1 MCISVYWVSLMKESV
16 KVLILSLVHSF
27 KALSVLHSH
36 SQHLL
41 HLVVAAIGGQVYPVE
56 AATKVS
62 L

>member
-1 MCISVYWVSLMKESV
+1 MKESV
-16 KVLILSLVHSF
+16 KVLIRLVHSF

-56 AATKVS
+56 AATDSCVYYAVKDII
-62 L
+62 